1 MLIKSSCSWSPLY
14 SGHFLIILLQWF
26 FRIYSYFLKQIFMLK
41 TESDVKIFAQLLNW
55 YSNLHAPT
63 ITKMYSTSV
72 KIVTSYKAINLPYEN
87 NVSSSSLLWFSS
99 TPFPFPS
106 DFCLYLSWIQHLPDE
121 KWMQIED
128 LEKIRQKTSNH
139 RLWETFFFLF
149 FPGGVRKDPTHLFSD
164 WLSYT

>member
-1 MLIKSSCSWSPLY
+1 
-14 SGHFLIILLQWF
+14 
-26 FRIYSYFLKQIFMLK
+26 
-41 TESDVKIFAQLLNW
+41 
-55 YSNLHAPT
+55 
-63 ITKMYSTSV
+63 MYSTSV

-99 TPFPFPS
+99 TPFPFAP

-139 RLWETFFFLF
+139 RLWVTFFFPF
-149 FPGGVRKDPTHLFSD
+149 FPRWSQEG
-164 WLSYT
+164 SYTSGLWLIDLYLIVFTASFPLFPDSGKPQSPDLHLALRISCWIKQFFPVDSWSNS

>member
-1 MLIKSSCSWSPLY
+1 
-14 SGHFLIILLQWF
+14 
-26 FRIYSYFLKQIFMLK
+26 
-41 TESDVKIFAQLLNW
+41 
-55 YSNLHAPT
+55 
-63 ITKMYSTSV
+63 MYSTSV

-99 TPFPFPS
+99 TPFPP

-139 RLWETFFFLF
+139 RLWVTFFSF
-149 FPGGVRKDPTHLFSD
+149 FSQVESGRILYIWSLID
-164 WLSYT
+164 WLIPNRFYRKFSFIPRFWKASITRPPRSLYQFPKPSDRNFL